1 MAYGW
6 ELGSPSSKTGPYNCN
21 GERQMTEIVIRAIAD
36 LIANATIT
44 LLFIGALWAAG
55 YRIKFERRDVDK
67 SSGT

>member
-1 MAYGW
+1 
-6 ELGSPSSKTGPYNCN
+6 
-21 GERQMTEIVIRAIAD
+21 MTESVIRAIAE